1 MLHTSTRKLTLAG
14 MLTAMAVALGYALA
28 GIPNVELVTATIF
41 LAGFLLGP
49 GYGAAVGFSAELIYT
64 TFNPYGMA
72 ALPVMLAQVLGMTV
86 AGLAGAAFPVLL
98 RGREFRTVIVL
109 CAAAGFLLT
118 LQFDLLTT
126 LATALVLGFSLD
138 AVKAMLV
145 FGGVFYATHLLSNTL
160 IFAFGLPI
168 FLRSLR
174 RHRQA
179 TTAIHQDSME
189 VTS

>member
-1 MLHTSTRKLTLAG
+1 MLRTSTRKLALAG

-72 ALPVMLAQVLGMTV
+72 AIPVMLAQVLGMTI
-86 AGLAGAAFPVLL
+86 AGLAGAAFPALL
-98 RGREFRTVIVL
+98 RGRQTRSVILL
-109 CAAAGFLLT
+109 CAVAGFLLT

-126 LATALVLGFSLD
+126 LATGLVLGFSVE
-138 AVKAMLV
+138 AIKAMLV
-145 FGGVFYATHLLSNTL
+145 FGSLFYATHLLSNTL

-168 FLRSLR
+168 FIRSLP
-174 RHRQA
+174 RHHQVS
-179 TTAIHQDSME
+179 TAVHQDSME